1 MTGTVKNQHFVPQSY
16 IDRFAVNGKISV
28 FFKEDGQ
35 LFSNQ
40 NSRNYAADRYYYDA
54 NKDEL
59 KALLH
64 EMVQLV
70 PKIQQHIDWN
80 DPQLIEH
87 YFSRSE
93 GAAKELLD
101 KIERDPSLLDTDE
114 CVARIVIF
122 LHDLCYRNHKYRD
135 DIAKINAITHQALAQ
150 MNLTEDQQLYAEKE
164 YGVKQARDQ
173 QFHAITS
180 IVPALQ
186 TCQKLIEDYDLFF
199 ATAEKDACFVISDD
213 PAFAVRF
220 DLPEICFPLSGKH
233 ALLFRKPS
241 SASKIMGTDVAVGK
255 EISITIPNVVKYNLL
270 QFCAASRYVFGDAHN
285 LSQMKL
291 LWEMRYSKQ
300 TTTVNELEG

>member
-1 MTGTVKNQHFVPQSY
+1 MAGAAKNQHFVPQSY
-16 IDRFAVNGKISV
+16 IDRFAANGKVSV

-35 LFSNQ
+35 LYSNQ
-40 NSRNYAADRYYYDA
+40 NSRNYAANRYYYDA
-54 NKDEL
+54 NRNEL
-59 KALLH
+59 EALLH

-70 PKIQQHIDWN
+70 PESQQHIDWN

-93 GAAKELLD
+93 AAAKELFD
-101 KIERDPSLLDTDE
+101 KIERDPSLLNADKS
-114 CVARIVIF
+114 VARIIIF
-122 LHDLCYRNHKYRD
+122 LHDLCYRNHRYRD
-135 DIAKINAITHQALAQ
+135 DITKINAITHQALAQ

-173 QFHAITS
+173 QLHAITD
-180 IVPALQ
+180 IIPVLQ
-186 TCQKLIEDYDLFF
+186 TCQKLTEDYDLFF

-233 ALLFRKPS
+233 ALLFRKPGNTS
-241 SASKIMGTDVAVGK
+241 QLTGTDVAVGK
-255 EISITIPNVVKYNLL
+255 EISISIPNVVKYNLL

-285 LSQMKL
+285 LNQMKL
-291 LWEMRYSKQ
+291 LWGMHHREQ
-300 TTTVNELEG
+300 TATVNGLEG